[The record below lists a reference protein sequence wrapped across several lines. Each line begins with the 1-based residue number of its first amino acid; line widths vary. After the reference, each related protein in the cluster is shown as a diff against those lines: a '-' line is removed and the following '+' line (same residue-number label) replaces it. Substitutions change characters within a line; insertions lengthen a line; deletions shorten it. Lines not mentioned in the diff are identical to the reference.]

1 MSALSQERARLSF
14 DAPATRALLGSS
26 LSAPRKGAEEGAF
39 LENPDRT
46 QEEPR

>member
-1 MSALSQERARLSF
+1 MSALSHERARFSF
-14 DAPATRALLGSS
+14 DAPTARALLGLS
-26 LSAPRKGAEEGAF
+26 LSAPRRGAEEGAF